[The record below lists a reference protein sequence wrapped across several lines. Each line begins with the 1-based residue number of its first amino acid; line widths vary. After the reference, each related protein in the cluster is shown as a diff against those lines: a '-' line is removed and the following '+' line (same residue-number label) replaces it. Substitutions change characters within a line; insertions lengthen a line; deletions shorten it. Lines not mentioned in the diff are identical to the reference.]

1 MNKLII
7 LLVTSLLLPFCT
19 KAQLR
24 KLMAKYHGKECVTVT
39 QLDKIYMGFIRRKN
53 ISPGGRKFIK
63 TAKRSKYPDVRFKPL

>member
-19 KAQLR
+19 KAQLG

-39 QLDKIYMGFIRRKN
+39 QLDKIYMGFIRRKTFLRRPK
-53 ISPGGRKFIK
+53 I
-63 TAKRSKYPDVRFKPL
+63 Y